1 MRKIIFVVITMI
13 FSVQFS
19 AQNHLFEQMRK
30 SMNEYSLPLVNLIID
45 TSKVNRNSYIN
56 GKIEIADCSYLK
68 NDSSKVIRY
77 FCKYRYRGASAATY
91 EKKSFAIKLLD
102 EKGKDFDANIFGIRE
117 ENSWILDAMAI
128 DRTRMR
134 NRICFDVWNDLNHTP
149 YKTIYGNRNGTE
161 GTFVEVF
168 INGDYHGL
176 YCMTDKI
183 DRKLLGLKKARLSEN
198 GNVQTKG
205 LLYKGI
211 SWGNNTDI
219 HLLSYNEADTNRGT
233 WNSWELQY
241 PDEYPSVDTWQPLMN
256 LIEFCSD
263 KTTNE
268 QFAKGYEEYFFTD
281 NLTDYVV
288 FTLGLGIGDNAY
300 KNTFLSLVDITI
312 AHRFLITP
320 WDMDMSLGGHW
331 NGKYNEILAD
341 VNRYNEIAPF
351 NRLIV
356 NNIAGFRDKLKD
368 KWKAHHTTLFSMEG
382 ISKRLDNYAN
392 MFLLSGAWEREYNK
406 WNENP
411 VTLKESILDE
421 LDYIKTWYQKNYDNL
436 CRQFGVQPVNAIVN
450 TTLSTT
456 PHSLNGVYTLDG
468 RKIDKNQLHEMKTGV
483 YIVNGRKVIAR

>member
-1 MRKIIFVVITMI
+1 
-13 FSVQFS
+13 
-19 AQNHLFEQMRK
+19 
-30 SMNEYSLPLVNLIID
+30 
-45 TSKVNRNSYIN
+45 
-56 GKIEIADCSYLK
+56 
-68 NDSSKVIRY
+68 
-77 FCKYRYRGASAATY
+77 
-91 EKKSFAIKLLD
+91 
-102 EKGKDFDANIFGIRE
+102 
-117 ENSWILDAMAI
+117 
-128 DRTRMR
+128 
-134 NRICFDVWNDLNHTP
+134 
-149 YKTIYGNRNGTE
+149 
-161 GTFVEVF
+161 
-168 INGDYHGL
+168 
-176 YCMTDKI
+176 MTDKI

-241 PDEYPSVDTWQPLMN
+241 PDEYPSVDTCQPLMN

-368 KWKAHHTTLFSMEG
+368 KWKAHHTTLFSIEG

-456 PHSLNGVYTLDG
+456 PHSLNSVYTLDG

-483 YIVNGRKVIAR
+483 YIVNGRKVIVR